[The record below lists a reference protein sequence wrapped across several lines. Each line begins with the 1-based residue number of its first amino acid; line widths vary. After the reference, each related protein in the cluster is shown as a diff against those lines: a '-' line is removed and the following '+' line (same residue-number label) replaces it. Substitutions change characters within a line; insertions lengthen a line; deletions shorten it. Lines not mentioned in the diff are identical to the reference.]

1 MDMSVQ
7 RPKKVKNF
15 SFKKLL
21 KNGMLLF
28 LFAYVV
34 YTFASQQ
41 ITLSRCSRVAKD
53 YEDKIAE
60 EKLTEQRLREE
71 YKNTEKDE
79 YLERMAREKLG
90 LVKANE
96 RVYEDVTKK

>member
-1 MDMSVQ
+1 MSAQ

-15 SFKKLL
+15 SLKKLL

-28 LFAYVV
+28 LCAYVV
-34 YTFASQQ
+34 YTLASQQ
-41 ITLSRCSRVAKD
+41 IMLSRCSRVAKD
-53 YEDKIAE
+53 IEDKIAE

-79 YLERMAREKLG
+79 YLEKMAREKLG

>member
-1 MDMSVQ
+1 M
-7 RPKKVKNF
+7 
-15 SFKKLL
+15 
-21 KNGMLLF
+21 
-28 LFAYVV
+28 
-34 YTFASQQ
+34 
-41 ITLSRCSRVAKD
+41 AKD

>member
-1 MDMSVQ
+1 MDMSAQ
-7 RPKKVKNF
+7 RPKKIKTF

-28 LFAYVV
+28 LCAYVV

-60 EKLTEQRLREE
+60 EKLTEAEAAESLTAEQTARISEQRAEW
-71 YKNTEKDE
+71 EK
-79 YLERMAREKLG
+79 
-90 LVKANE
+90 
-96 RVYEDVTKK
+96 TKKMALIQ

>member
-53 YEDKIAE
+53 YEDNTKIPKRTSILNGWLA
-60 EKLTEQRLREE
+60 KSSDL
-71 YKNTEKDE
+71 
-79 YLERMAREKLG
+79 
-90 LVKANE
+90 
-96 RVYEDVTKK
+96 